1 LARPGDRC
9 TLLGMSRRNL
19 DAVEEAF
26 EAYFRGDLDG
36 LADLADPDVVVTQIA
51 ELPDAET
58 FHGRRGLIEVIDAWQ
73 AAWDDVRVERLST
86 RDMGDHVVTT
96 IRQRARGRSSGVE
109 VEGLFTFVFTLKEGR
124 LVRWRM
130 FVDAAQALE
139 AVGPY
144 G

>member
-1 LARPGDRC
+1 
-9 TLLGMSRRNL
+9 MSRRNL

>member
-1 LARPGDRC
+1 
-9 TLLGMSRRNL
+9 MSRRNL
-19 DAVEEAF
+19 QAVEEAF
-26 EAYFRGDLDG
+26 EAYFRGDLDA